1 MTRLFSYIR
10 AFIALVIIFVINA
23 FAIAV
28 FLPFILLILHPE
40 RWGWVQSLFAF
51 FNISPQNVNAYFYF
65 VLLIP
70 FLLLPLSGWL
80 VSFFSGYRTAKGEDK
95 EYMQECLETILE
107 RSGLGKKR
115 YNLYVEETD
124 EVNACAFGIRNICV
138 TRGTLNVADNDPA
151 FLKGILAHEMGHLS
165 YRHTIVL
172 FLLMVIDILGNV
184 AISIFDFI
192 RGVIA
197 IGQNIPVLNL
207 MCFLLTVIFNM
218 VVRILNLG
226 GYLIS
231 GILRL
236 FARMDEHAADYYACE
251 IGFGK
256 ELCYGLQ
263 LLYEHSGPEEKKGFL
278 ANIKSD
284 HPSLPHRIE
293 TIKKYLEKHE
303 NTPATYGQD
312 A

>member
-1 MTRLFSYIR
+1 
-10 AFIALVIIFVINA
+10 
-23 FAIAV
+23 
-28 FLPFILLILHPE
+28 
-40 RWGWVQSLFAF
+40 
-51 FNISPQNVNAYFYF
+51 
-65 VLLIP
+65 
-70 FLLLPLSGWL
+70 
-80 VSFFSGYRTAKGEDK
+80 
-95 EYMQECLETILE
+95 
-107 RSGLGKKR
+107 
-115 YNLYVEETD
+115 
-124 EVNACAFGIRNICV
+124 
-138 TRGTLNVADNDPA
+138 
-151 FLKGILAHEMGHLS
+151 
-165 YRHTIVL
+165 
-172 FLLMVIDILGNV
+172 MVIDILGNV
-184 AISIFDFI
+184 AISMFDFI

-218 VVRILNLG
+218 IVRILNLG

-303 NTPATYGQD
+303 NTPNIYGQD